1 MAGLEEQKREPRKRA
16 ENKRSYVRKTVEI
29 DYNRPETR
37 RRFNMAL
44 SQPQKLIADSN
55 ARFRVCVAGRR
66 FGKTHLSIRELA
78 RFARH
83 PNRTVLYVAPTY
95 RQAKQI
101 VWESLKL
108 KLDTVNWIKTV
119 NESELT
125 VNLVNG
131 TKIMLRSA
139 DAGESIRG
147 IGADFVVLD
156 EVQDIDS
163 KIFWEVIRPA
173 LADRQGHGLLIGTP
187 KGTGNWLYDVFTE
200 AKHLDDWDSWQF
212 TTAQGG
218 MVSESELESARA
230 SMDQRTYRQE
240 FEATFETYAGAVYY
254 NFDPQL
260 NVMDL
265 DHTVDH
271 RHVMMVGSDQNVDPM
286 TAVISQVM
294 NNTVYVYDEVVIYGS
309 NTQELCEEIR
319 NRYSNKTI
327 HIHPDASGS
336 ARKTSSNT
344 TDHNIMRNA
353 GFVLKVNRSQPAVR
367 DRINSVNSMLLNATG
382 QRRLVIHPR
391 CKRLIEALIK
401 HQYKEG
407 TQIPDK
413 NSGFDHI
420 TDALGY
426 LVEFNFPV
434 RASVS
439 IPEQPRTFRLR

>member
-1 MAGLEEQKREPRKRA
+1 MAGLKEKKQGQGRPAGSK
-16 ENKRSYVRKTVEI
+16 NKTTEATI
-29 DYNRPETR
+29 DWNRPKTQR
-37 RRFNMAL
+37 RMLMAL
-44 SQPQKLIADSN
+44 SQPQQLIANST
-55 ARFRVCVAGRR
+55 ARFRVCTAGRR

-78 RFARH
+78 KFARH

-108 KLDTVNWIKTV
+108 KLDRVNWIKTV

-125 VNLVNG
+125 ITLVNG

-156 EVQDIDS
+156 EVQDIHPD
-163 KIFWEVIRPA
+163 IWWQVIRPA
-173 LADRQGHGLLIGTP
+173 LADREGHGLLIGTP
-187 KGTGNWLYDVFTE
+187 KGTGNILYDLFTQ
-200 AKHLDDWDSWQF
+200 AKQLDDWESWQF

-218 MVSESELESARA
+218 MVSESEINSARA
-230 SMDQRTYRQE
+230 SMDSRTFRQE

-265 DHTVDH
+265 DHTVNN
-271 RHVMMVGSDQNVDPM
+271 RHVMMIGSDQNVDPM
-286 TAVISQVM
+286 TAVISQVI

-309 NTQELCEEIR
+309 NTQELCDEIR
-319 NRYSNKTI
+319 NRYNNKKI

-367 DRINSVNSMLLNATG
+367 DRINSVNSMLLNTNG
-382 QRRLVIHPR
+382 ERRLVVHPR

-407 TQIPDK
+407 TQVPDK
-413 NSGFDHI
+413 NSGYDHI